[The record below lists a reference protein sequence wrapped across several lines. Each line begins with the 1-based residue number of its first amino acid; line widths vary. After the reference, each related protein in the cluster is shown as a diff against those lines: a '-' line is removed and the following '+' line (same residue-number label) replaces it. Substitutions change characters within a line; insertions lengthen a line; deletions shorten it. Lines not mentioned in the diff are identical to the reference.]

1 MGRRQTENYQTEATY
16 PTKRHCSGPT
26 TWKFKACTIGCLL
39 GLASTSLAS
48 AADLPP
54 PTVPP
59 VYIPPPAF
67 SWAGP
72 YLGVTAGFANG
83 FHSYDD
89 LAGAFLGYPGLAN
102 NQNTGFAGGGTI
114 GYNLQAGNLV
124 YGLEADL
131 SWLSNRSS
139 YVDPNGAINN
149 FYPSETNRLSDLGT
163 VRGRLGLAVDRSLFY
178 FTAGLA
184 FGEVTNSVQY
194 NSSKFPT
201 FNTPSY
207 NLDSTRFG
215 WVVGSGLEYA
225 MTPNWTVKG
234 EAIYAQLNTVTA
246 SWVSPGSPAFP
257 ANAVYN
263 TRFNTSVA
271 VVRAGLNYKFNWFGS
286 SL

>member
-1 MGRRQTENYQTEATY
+1 MRG
-16 PTKRHCSGPT
+16 S
-26 TWKFKACTIGCLL
+26 KALSLGLLL
-39 GLASTSLAS
+39 GSVSILAAN

-54 PTVPP
+54 PAVAPI
-59 VYIPPPAF
+59 YIPPPTF
-67 SWAGP
+67 SWAGL
-72 YLGVTAGFANG
+72 YVGGTVGFANG

-89 LAGAFLGYPGLAN
+89 LAGAFLGYPGLSN
-102 NQNTGFAGGGTI
+102 DQSKGFAGGGTL
-114 GYNLQAGNLV
+114 GFNLQARSLV
-124 YGLEADL
+124 YGLEADF
-131 SWLSNRSS
+131 SGLSNKST
-139 YVDPNGAINN
+139 YVDPNGAINP
-149 FYPSETNRLSDLGT
+149 FYPSETNSLKDLGT
-163 VRGRLGLAVDRSLFY
+163 VRGRIGLAVDRSLFY

-184 FGEVTNSVQY
+184 FGEVANSVQY

-225 MTPNWTVKG
+225 VTPNWTVKG

-246 SWVSPGSPAFP
+246 SWVSPGSPVSQTFP

-271 VVRAGLNYKFNWFGS
+271 VIRAGLNYKFDWFGPY
-286 SL
+286 L

>member
-1 MGRRQTENYQTEATY
+1 MRG
-16 PTKRHCSGPT
+16 S
-26 TWKFKACTIGCLL
+26 KALSLGFLL
-39 GLASTSLAS
+39 GSVSILAAN

-54 PTVPP
+54 PAVAPI
-59 VYIPPPAF
+59 YIPPPAF
-67 SWAGP
+67 SWAGL
-72 YLGVTAGFANG
+72 YVGGTVGFANG

-89 LAGAFLGYPGLAN
+89 LAGAFLGYPGLSN
-102 NQNTGFAGGGTI
+102 DQSKGFAGGGTL
-114 GYNLQAGNLV
+114 GFNLQARSLV
-124 YGLEADL
+124 YGLEADF
-131 SWLSNRSS
+131 SGLSNKST
-139 YVDPNGAINN
+139 YVDPNGAINP
-149 FYPSETNRLSDLGT
+149 FYPSETNSLKDLGT
-163 VRGRLGLAVDRSLFY
+163 VRGRIGLAVDRSLFY

-184 FGEVTNSVQY
+184 FGEVANSVQY

-225 MTPNWTVKG
+225 VSPNWTVKG

-246 SWVSPGSPAFP
+246 SWVSPGSLTSQTFP

-271 VVRAGLNYKFNWFGS
+271 VIRAGLNYKFDWFGPY
-286 SL
+286 L

>member
-1 MGRRQTENYQTEATY
+1 MTALKSVLFGTA
-16 PTKRHCSGPT
+16 
-26 TWKFKACTIGCLL
+26 IGLL
-39 GLASTSLAS
+39 SAVAAN

-54 PTVPP
+54 PAVAPI
-59 VYIPPPAF
+59 YIPPPTF
-67 SWAGP
+67 TWAGP
-72 YLGVTAGFANG
+72 YLGATVGFANG

-89 LAGAFLGYPGLAN
+89 LAGAFLGYPGLSN
-102 NQNTGFAGGGTI
+102 DQSKGFAGGGTL
-114 GYNLQAGNLV
+114 GFNLQARSFV
-124 YGLEADL
+124 YGLEADF
-131 SWLSNRSS
+131 SGLSNKST
-139 YVDPNGAINN
+139 YVDPNGAINP
-149 FYPSETNRLSDLGT
+149 FYPSETNSLKDLGT
-163 VRGRLGLAVDRSLFY
+163 VRGRIGLAIDRSLFY

-184 FGEVTNSVQY
+184 FGEVANSVQY

-225 MTPNWTVKG
+225 ISPNWTVKG

-246 SWVSPGSPAFP
+246 SWISPGSQVSQTFP

-271 VVRAGLNYKFNWFGS
+271 VIRAGLNYKFDWFAPH
-286 SL
+286 L

>member
-1 MGRRQTENYQTEATY
+1 MGSTMRGLKTA
-16 PTKRHCSGPT
+16 SLGL
-26 TWKFKACTIGCLL
+26 LL
-39 GLASTSLAS
+39 GLASTLNAI

-54 PTVPP
+54 AAAAPI
-59 VYIPPPAF
+59 YFPPPTYV
-67 SWAGP
+67 WAGP
-72 YLGVTAGFANG
+72 YLGAIVGFANG

-89 LAGAFLGYPGLAN
+89 LAGAFLGYPGLSN
-102 NQNTGFAGGGTI
+102 DQSKGFAAGGTV
-114 GYNLQAGNLV
+114 GFNLQNRSFV

-131 SWLSNRSS
+131 SWLSNKSN

-149 FYPSETNRLSDLGT
+149 FYPSETNRIDDFGT
-163 VRGRLGLAVDRSLFY
+163 VRGRLGLAVDRTLLY

-184 FGEVTNSVQY
+184 FGEVANSVQY

-225 MTPNWTVKG
+225 FTPTWTMKG

-246 SWVSPGSPAFP
+246 NWVSPGSQSFP

-271 VVRAGLNYKFNWFGS
+271 VIRAGLNYKFDWF
-286 SL
+286 